1 MEVED
6 DADVRFGRG
15 GERRGFDD
23 VLDAASTSPP
33 LTTVRQPLEEMT
45 RAMADLLLRRIDDA
59 EAEGEFV
66 VCPTNLIRRASA

>member
-6 DADVRFGRG
+6 DADVRFGGG

-33 LTTVRQPLEEMT
+33 LTTVR
-45 RAMADLLLRRIDDA
+45 
-59 EAEGEFV
+59 
-66 VCPTNLIRRASA
+66 